1 MWLPDFLV
9 VAAIDG
15 TYTNVKFKVYVLN
28 FCLARRNLL
37 IKGLKSPSFFP
48 TQQLKISNISV
59 HCTPI

>member
-1 MWLPDFLV
+1 MWLADFLV

-15 TYTNVKFKVYVLN
+15 TYMHVKFKVN

-37 IKGLKSPSFFP
+37 TKKSKSPSLFP
-48 TQQLKISNISV
+48 TQQLKISNMSV